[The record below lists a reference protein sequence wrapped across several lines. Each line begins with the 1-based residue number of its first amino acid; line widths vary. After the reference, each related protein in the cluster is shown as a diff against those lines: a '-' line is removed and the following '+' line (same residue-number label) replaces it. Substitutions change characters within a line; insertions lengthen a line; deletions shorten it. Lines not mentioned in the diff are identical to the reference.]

1 MPEQL
6 SNDALKLAADS
17 TARAITKKKDLSIT
31 KRNWHN
37 FPSNEVH
44 IPLPPRAK
52 RKLDQWRGSLY
63 TQLFWKKF
71 HKNLKEELSGSEVEL
86 FNELERF
93 RVEYLGTSL
102 FKGSENNIAKF
113 IEQRSAEL
121 VSSKKEK
128 DFFPISLNLFMREI
142 AKKDLG
148 DAAKK
153 ILQEDKNYL
162 ASFENSFIELIN
174 SINDQEKYQRLSTDL
189 IKEFLKSD
197 DDLNNEKYDE
207 PEQDQDQNQTQENA
221 EQNEI
226 SKDSSVETEL
236 DGEMSEEFFETE
248 SMEQVAVDDTSIQ
261 EEID

>member
-31 KRNWHN
+31 KRNWNN
-37 FPSNEVH
+37 FPSSEVH

-52 RKLDQWRGSLY
+52 RKLDQWRGSLD

-71 HKNLKEELSGSEVEL
+71 HKNLKEKLSGSEVEL
-86 FNELERF
+86 FYELERF

-102 FKGSENNIAKF
+102 YKGSENNIAKF

-121 VSSKKEK
+121 VSSKKEI
-128 DFFPISLNLFMREI
+128 DFFPISLNLFMREM

-162 ASFENSFIELIN
+162 ASFENSFTELIN
-174 SINDQEKYQRLSTDL
+174 SINDQERYQKLSIDL
-189 IKEFLKSD
+189 IKGFLKS

-207 PEQDQDQNQTQENA
+207 PEQDQDQQETQEN
-221 EQNEI
+221 E
-226 SKDSSVETEL
+226 
-236 DGEMSEEFFETE
+236 
-248 SMEQVAVDDTSIQ
+248 SIQ
-261 EEID
+261 